1 MPEDTNYSLDA
12 EKEIVEFPAPDLDY
26 KPPQPKDYRPR
37 IGLIGCG
44 GISPYHLKAYRQTG
58 LEVVGLCD
66 LNPEAARER
75 QEAFY
80 PEAVCHGDFR
90 DLLSDETIEVVDIAL
105 HPGPRAAVIEA
116 ALKAG
121 KHVLSQKPF
130 ALDLEVAERLTQLA
144 EQLDLRLA
152 VNQNGRWAPY
162 LRYIQQAIDSGLI
175 GHIHTVNLHLNWDHT
190 WIRGTPFETIHH
202 IILYDFAVHWID
214 ATVNFFKGQKA
225 ELALGTVRAASD
237 QTINPPM
244 MGGAVIQFS
253 KGFATLGF
261 DGHSK
266 QGALERITV
275 TGSKGVLTASGEV
288 CKVSEVILET
298 DKGKATAQL
307 EGQWFE
313 EGFQGTMGELICAIE
328 EVRQPFNSARNN
340 LDTLATLFA
349 VIGSADRGHAMKVGR
364 YRQLGDNCIAHET
377 GERGTADDAD

>member
-1 MPEDTNYSLDA
+1 MPENTSYSLDA
-12 EKEIVEFPAPDLDY
+12 EKEIAEFLAPDLDY
-26 KPPQPKDYRPR
+26 KPPQAKDYRPK

-44 GISPYHLKAYRQTG
+44 GISSYHLKAYRRFG

-66 LNPEAARER
+66 LNLEAARER
-75 QEAFY
+75 QKEFY
-80 PEAVCHGDFR
+80 PQAVCQRDYH
-90 DLLSDETIEVVDIAL
+90 DLLSDETIDIVDIAL
-105 HPGPRAAVIEA
+105 HPGPRAAAIEA
-116 ALKAG
+116 ALNAG

-130 ALDLEVAERLTQLA
+130 ALELEVAERLTELA
-144 EQLDLRLA
+144 EQLGLRLA

-162 LRYIQQAIDSGLI
+162 LRYIQQAINSGLI
-175 GHIHTVNLHLNWDHT
+175 GDVHTVNIHLNWDHS
-190 WIRGTPFETIHH
+190 WIQGTPFETIHH

-214 ATVNFFKGQKA
+214 ATVNFFEGQKA
-225 ELALGTVRAASD
+225 ELALGTVRPASE
-237 QTINPPM
+237 QTMIPPM

-253 KGFATLGF
+253 RGFATLAF

-298 DKGKATAQL
+298 DQGKATAQL

-328 EVRQPFNSARNN
+328 EDRQPFNSARNN
-340 LDTLATLFA
+340 LHTLATLFA
-349 VIGSADRGHAMKVGR
+349 VIGSVDQERAMKIGQ
-364 YRQLGDNCIAHET
+364 YRQLGDNCIAQEPAK
-377 GERGTADDAD
+377 ES